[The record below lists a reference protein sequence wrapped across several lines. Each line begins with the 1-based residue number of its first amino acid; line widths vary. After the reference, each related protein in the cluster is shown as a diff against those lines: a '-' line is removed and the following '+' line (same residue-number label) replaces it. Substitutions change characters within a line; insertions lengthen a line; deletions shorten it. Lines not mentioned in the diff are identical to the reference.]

1 MTAELLEVSD
11 LTKYFPAPK
20 GMAFWRPTGQI
31 KAVDGVRFCI
41 EEGTTFGLVGESG
54 CGKTTIAKMILLLEK
69 PTRGTIRFAGGD
81 ISQLGNGLKG
91 YRRAVQA
98 VFQDPYSSLNPRMKV
113 GNLLSEPIIVH
124 RVLSPEAAKR
134 RVVELLRVVGLNP
147 QSAKLY
153 PHEFSGGQRQ
163 RIAIARALAVG
174 PRFVVLDEP
183 VSALDV
189 SIRAQIL
196 NLLSDIQREFNL
208 TYLLIAHDLAVVEH
222 ISKTIGVMYLGKL
235 VEICPSGE
243 LSRNPMHPYTKALI
257 AAVPVPDP
265 DVAGEVIV
273 TGEVP
278 SPLNPPPGCHFHPR
292 CPFAMS
298 ECRRDEPVLRQV
310 EDQHWVACHLME
322 GERAGDDGASPAK
335 PLHTRQKANAGCG

>member
-1 MTAELLEVSD
+1 MTAALLEISD
-11 LTKYFPAPK
+11 LTKRYPVPK
-20 GMAFWRPTGQI
+20 GLAFWRPTGQI
-31 KAVDGVRFCI
+31 KAVDGVSFFI

-54 CGKTTIAKMILLLEK
+54 CGKTTVAKLILLLEK
-69 PTRGTIRFAGGD
+69 PTRGSIRFAGGD
-81 ISQLGNGLKG
+81 ISQLGSGLKG

-113 GNLLSEPIIVH
+113 GDLLSEPLIVH
-124 RVLSPEAAKR
+124 RVLTPEAAAR
-134 RVVELLRVVGLNP
+134 RVGELLEVVGLNP
-147 QSAKLY
+147 ESAKLY

-163 RIAIARALAVG
+163 RLAIARALAVG
-174 PRFVVLDEP
+174 PRFIVLDEP

-222 ISKTIGVMYLGKL
+222 VSKTCGVMYLGKM
-235 VEICPSGE
+235 VEICPSSE
-243 LSRNPMHPYTKALI
+243 LSRKPMHPYTQALI

-265 DVAGEVIV
+265 DVADAVVV

-278 SPLNPPPGCHFHPR
+278 SPMNPPSGCHFHPR
-292 CPFAMS
+292 CPLVMP
-298 ECRRDEPVLRQV
+298 ECRRDEPVLREV
-310 EDQHWVACHLME
+310 EDRHWVACHLVE
-322 GERAGDDGASPAK
+322 GARARDATP
-335 PLHTRQKANAGCG
+335 